1 MQIVRIVNYYFPTTD
16 HRSLSN
22 LISPALHIVTLLV
35 ILWLMNYD
43 RQKGMFCSG
52 LLFNFWLLVSL
63 TIVPDIIDYTLEY
76 KQGVNENDLKFFFIL
91 LIEFL

>member
-1 MQIVRIVNYYFPTTD
+1 
-16 HRSLSN
+16 
-22 LISPALHIVTLLV
+22 
-35 ILWLMNYD
+35 MNYD

-76 KQGVNENDLKFFFIL
+76 KQGVNENDLKIFFIL